1 LAKLNRMQLSKTS
14 FMNLQLRM
22 DKHILPFFGQ
32 TDVLSINYK
41 LLDEYL
47 QKMSSLEPKLSISTL
62 SAYMGLVR
70 KVLQH
75 GARHSFLQH
84 LPEFPKVGVEDK
96 PRGWFNVGEYKQ
108 WSELPK
114 SLLASALSGV

>member
-1 LAKLNRMQLSKTS
+1 MQLSKTS

-47 QKMSSLEPKLSISTL
+47 QKMSSLEPKLSIFNPSTNKIKLQLLHMGFEFGLGENL
-62 SAYMGLVR
+62 SISRRGKY
-70 KVLQH
+70 LQI
-75 GARHSFLQH
+75 GFVNFWCTKSNFL
-84 LPEFPKVGVEDK
+84 
-96 PRGWFNVGEYKQ
+96 NC
-108 WSELPK
+108 
-114 SLLASALSGV
+114 